1 MVTREGYITPLGLDQ
16 GVAAQVSV
24 AILTKCIPII
34 DRNGVQQ
41 AGPAYQCSIGG
52 QSTSTPGIEQLCS
65 VSLGAHVHANAPHLA
80 TEVNT
85 YRPPLCIAFGH
96 RGWQCNIRP
105 VVGSGFT

>member
-65 VSLGAHVHANAPHLA
+65 VSLGAHVHANAPGNRGQYLSATPLYRFWIQRVAMQHPPSSWLRIHLA
-80 TEVNT
+80 
-85 YRPPLCIAFGH
+85 
-96 RGWQCNIRP
+96 
-105 VVGSGFT
+105 

>member
-16 GVAAQVSV
+16 GVAARVSV

-52 QSTSTPGIEQLCS
+52 LG
-65 VSLGAHVHANAPHLA
+65 VNMLGA
-80 TEVNT
+80 
-85 YRPPLCIAFGH
+85 
-96 RGWQCNIRP
+96 
-105 VVGSGFT
+105 